1 MKSARMDC
9 AANIVRVAGDWLRR
23 PGPVRLALCVVTV
36 SACCGCQLIGRERP
50 IPKQMADSRKLS
62 QQGISSLDRGEWDKG
77 ETLLLQAI
85 KACPTDAEPH
95 RHYAEALW
103 HRGARDEALAQM
115 REAIRLSGEDPNLA
129 VRLGEM
135 CFELGRQD
143 EATRLAEEAIDVS
156 PHLASAWALRGR
168 IAGSK
173 GQTDEALANVYR
185 GLEYQHDDRALLY
198 LAAELYRAQERP
210 DRALGV
216 LEALRDCYAA
226 GDEPQRVLYLQGL
239 AFAALA
245 RYDDAIE
252 AYNTALDRDRPSAEL
267 YYCLAQAQFM
277 ARRPAL
283 AGVALQQAF
292 ALEPNH
298 QPSLALAR
306 QVELARRGPPE
317 TLRR

>member
-9 AANIVRVAGDWLRR
+9 AANIVRLASDWLRR
-23 PGPVRLALCVVTV
+23 PAAVRLLLAAALCSV
-36 SACCGCQLIGRERP
+36 SGGCQLIGRERP
-50 IPKQMADSRKLS
+50 IPKQMAESRRLS
-62 QQGISSLDRGEWDKG
+62 QQGISSLDRGEWDQG
-77 ETLLLQAI
+77 EGLLLQAV

-103 HRGARDEALAQM
+103 HRGAGEQALAQM
-115 REAIRLSGEDPNLA
+115 REAIRLSGEDPSLA

-143 EATRLAEEAIDVS
+143 EAGHLADEAIDAS

-173 GQTDEALANVYR
+173 GQISEALADVYR
-185 GLEYQHDDRALLY
+185 GLEYQHDDKSLLY
-198 LAAELYRAQERP
+198 LAAEFHRLQGRP

-239 AFAALA
+239 ALAALT
-245 RYDDAIE
+245 RYDDAVD
-252 AYNTALDRDRPSAEL
+252 AYNAALDRERPSAEI
-267 YYCLAQAQFM
+267 YCCLADAQFR
-277 ARRPAL
+277 AHRPAP
-283 AGVALQQAF
+283 AWVALQQALT
-292 ALEPNH
+292 LEPNH
-298 QPSLALAR
+298 APSLELAR
-306 QVELARRGPPE
+306 QVELAGRGAPE